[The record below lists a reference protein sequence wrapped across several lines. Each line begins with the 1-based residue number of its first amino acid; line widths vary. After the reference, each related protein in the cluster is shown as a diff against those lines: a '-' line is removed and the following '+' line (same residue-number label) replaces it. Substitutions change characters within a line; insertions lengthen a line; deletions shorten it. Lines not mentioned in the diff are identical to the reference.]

1 MRGLAGQIRVAKCR
15 TQIWRANT
23 EPRFEKFTLINARLV
38 IGRIGS
44 EGS

>member
-1 MRGLAGQIRVAKCR
+1 MRGLAGQIRVAKC
-15 TQIWRANT
+15 QIWRANI